1 MGLSLRVGLL
11 GAGFW
16 ARQAHVPALRGVEEL
31 ELVACAGATLEEGR
45 SFAAEQGIPSAFDS
59 FERMLAEARLD
70 LLAIVAPDDLHAPAT
85 RLALERGVAVFCEK
99 PLANDART
107 ALELARLEQDSPALG
122 TVGFSFR
129 FSPALQAM
137 AQDLRTGALGE
148 PWFIEL
154 YEHNPQFH
162 PTYGRPMNWNGDPAH
177 AAAGALF
184 EYGSHAV
191 DLARWLMGEP
201 EAVSTCFTRVRP
213 DARLDDI
220 ATLQLRF
227 GERASGILVASWVL
241 AGGFPGIKVR
251 LHASEALGEAVLDES
266 VPGGERYTRSSGDAR
281 IVEQVELEQ
290 KGDAMSA
297 YARRHYQEL
306 LRVLEGRDSDWL
318 PRLYDGAATQVVLE
332 AALEATESWVK
343 VEPTRQRSG
352 TVGAS
357 S

>member
-1 MGLSLRVGLL
+1 MSVRVGLL

-16 ARQAHVPALRGVEEL
+16 ARQAHVPALRSLDEV
-31 ELVACAGATLEEGR
+31 ELVACVGGTPDESR
-45 SFAAEQGIPSAFDS
+45 SFAAEHGIPGAFES
-59 FERMLAEARLD
+59 LERMLEETRLD
-70 LLAIVAPDDLHAPAT
+70 VLSIVAPDDVHAPAT
-85 RLALERGVAVFCEK
+85 RQALERGVAVFCEK

-107 ALELARLEQDSPALG
+107 AAELAELERQCTVPA

-162 PTYGRPMNWNGDPAH
+162 PTRGRAMNWKGDPEH

-184 EYGSHAV
+184 EYGSHVV
-191 DLARWLMGEP
+191 DLARWLMGEL

-213 DARLDDI
+213 DAHLDDI

-227 GERASGILVASWVL
+227 GERSSGILVASWVL

-251 LHASEALGEAVLDES
+251 LHGSESLGEAVLDES
-266 VPGGERYTRSSGDAR
+266 VAGGERYVRLGGDGRSA
-281 IVEQVELEQ
+281 EQVKLEPM
-290 KGDAMSA
+290 GEPMSA
-297 YARRHYQEL
+297 YAHRHYQEL
-306 LRVLEGRDSDWL
+306 LRELGGAESDLL
-318 PRLYDGAATQVVLE
+318 PRLSDGAATQTVLE
-332 AALEATESWVK
+332 AALQATESWIS
-343 VEPTRQRSG
+343 VES
-352 TVGAS
+352 AS
-357 S
+357 VR